1 LILEHSLLLLIKK
14 INEFSP
20 NLLINIF
27 KGIKTTKMK
36 IINFLLKINSFVKS
50 EIILKKDFLV
60 YALIG
65 RDFYSVIYAIEGS
78 RRNEANNDNNDIRV
92 YKDEDNSVDNTNVM
106 VNEDKTNAMDNIELL
121 QLAYYMINDLTRVKA
136 FNIKN
141 NGNNNMN
148 LFYDFLLNKNYS
160 AARECLKEIQN
171 GSFSLKR
178 QTNLLKM
185 DIFRK

>member
-1 LILEHSLLLLIKK
+1 
-14 INEFSP
+14 
-20 NLLINIF
+20 
-27 KGIKTTKMK
+27 M
-36 IINFLLKINSFVKS
+36 
-50 EIILKKDFLV
+50 
-60 YALIG
+60 IG

-92 YKDEDNSVDNTNVM
+92 YKDEDNLVDNTNVM

-141 NGNNNMN
+141 NRNNNMN

-185 DIFRK
+185 DIFKEIVEGREMDYNFIEDFSKEMVLHLIKDLEILQNINISNIDNIDNMCNIDN